1 VGAYSRWGDE
11 GARWPWGGR
20 ARTGLDLMLGERVG
34 LNLDGSAGAWYE
46 PHALGVLGQISAGLL
61 LAL

>member
-1 VGAYSRWGDE
+1 
-11 GARWPWGGR
+11 
-20 ARTGLDLMLGERVG
+20 MLGERVG